1 MGNSVLGWGE
11 LWRVTF
17 TLALIVMLI
26 YGLSVALRRYGGD
39 RRQSP
44 SVFKVLAAMSL
55 GQKDKVYLLQVGNEQ
70 LVIGSSP
77 AGLRALHTMQENV
90 AVEAAAPLHASNHK
104 FAEVLRTI
112 GKGWTP

>member
-1 MGNSVLGWGE
+1 MGNSVLGFGE
-11 LWRVTF
+11 LLRVTF

-39 RRQSP
+39 RRLRP

-55 GQKDKVYLLQVGNEQ
+55 GHKDKVYLVQVGNEQ

-77 AGLRALHTMQENV
+77 SGLTALHTMKENV
-90 AVEAAAPLHASNHK
+90 AVEAAAPLLASNHK